1 MPMIL
6 LTVPEDA
13 DERKCD
19 FVETIIRGVLWA
31 EGIDPR
37 EVTLWPVKL
46 ARVPG
51 RLLLEFKSRRDYP
64 NPNRLA
70 QLVAEAAESVFSIQ
84 VEAAVMRLDRMTT
97 GLYITPKKQ

>member
-6 LTVPEDA
+6 LTVPENT

-19 FVETIIRGVLWA
+19 WVETRIKGRLSG

-37 EVTLWPVKL
+37 EITLWPVKL
-46 ARVPG
+46 ARIPG
-51 RLLLEFKSRRDYP
+51 RLLLEFKSRRNYS

-70 QLVAEAAESVFSIQ
+70 QLMAEVVESVFEIQ
-84 VEAAVMRLDRMTT
+84 VEVAVIKLDRLTT
-97 GLYITPKKQ
+97 GLYITPKK